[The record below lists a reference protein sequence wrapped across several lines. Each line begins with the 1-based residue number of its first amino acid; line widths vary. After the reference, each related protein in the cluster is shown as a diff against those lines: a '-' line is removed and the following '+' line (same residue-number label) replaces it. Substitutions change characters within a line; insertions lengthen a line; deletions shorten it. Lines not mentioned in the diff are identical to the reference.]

1 MRYTEEIRFRENA
14 AVGWSLEF
22 DQRSAR
28 ACIASRAV
36 EIGKENGL
44 QTGAAQRKVIALN
57 PFTHGIAARVE
68 TYAGNLL
75 MAMFDQMPHALF
87 CAFSILDQHR
97 IRLQS
102 SKRPVESDNRN
113 AAFLNHLQSSSVFA

>member
-14 AVGWSLEF
+14 AVGWSLAF
-22 DQRSAR
+22 DQRSAT
-28 ACIASRAV
+28 ACIASRLLRLV
-36 EIGKENGL
+36 KRRL

-113 AAFLNHLQSSSVFA
+113 AAFLNHLQSSSVAA